1 MDFSEL
7 PCSMIDQNIDSID
20 PRYCLRIPLPE
31 GRGEQRADTEDE
43 AHKKEEK
50 AVRCAQCGHGITSPR
65 ERIDVQGMHQH
76 AFCNPY
82 GIIFE
87 IGCFRAAPGCG
98 YAGPATEEFSW
109 FAGYNWRIA
118 VCSAC
123 QTHLGWQYSAAERES
138 FHGLVLD
145 NLIQPD

>member
-1 MDFSEL
+1 MNFSEL
-7 PCSMIDQNIDSID
+7 PSSMIDQNIDSIN

-31 GRGEQRADTEDE
+31 GRGGQRVDTEDE
-43 AHKKEEK
+43 ADKKEEK

-98 YAGPATEEFSW
+98 YAGPATKSS
-109 FAGYNWRIA
+109 AGFRDTA
-118 VCSAC
+118 GGLPVCSCLLHA
-123 QTHLGWQYSAAERES
+123 S
-138 FHGLVLD
+138 GLAV
-145 NLIQPD
+145 QRSG

>member
-1 MDFSEL
+1 
-7 PCSMIDQNIDSID
+7 MIDQNIDSID

-31 GRGEQRADTEDE
+31 GRGEQRADTERLRDDSE
-43 AHKKEEK
+43 KEK
-50 AVRCAQCGHGITSPR
+50 AVRCAGCEHVITSPR

-76 AFCNPY
+76 AFFNPY

-109 FAGYNWRIA
+109 FPGYGWRIA
-118 VCSAC
+118 VCRCLLVPS
-123 QTHLGWQYSAAERES
+123 
-138 FHGLVLD
+138 GLAVHCSG
-145 NLIQPD
+145 